1 MEEAKRIKVVL
12 VDDHQIVLD
21 GLVSL
26 LGSDPD
32 FGVLASLNSG
42 EQAFEFFKTKQ
53 PDILMTDYNLPGIT
67 GLELMRGVKKN
78 YPQVKVVVLSMHDEV
93 AVVKSILKEGAD
105 GYLLKNIQQFELKNA
120 LKRVMSGVPYVS
132 PEITKVMMDE
142 INHPAE
148 NGALTD
154 REMEILR
161 LITQE
166 QSNKQIAAR
175 LFISER
181 TVETHRK
188 NIFRKTNTSSLVGL
202 IKYAFENKL
211 V

>member
-1 MEEAKRIKVVL
+1 MRIKVIL

-32 FGVLASLNSG
+32 FSVLAALNTG
-42 EQAFEFFKTKQ
+42 EQVVDFLKTKQ
-53 PDILMTDYNLPGIT
+53 PDILLTDYNLPGMT
-67 GLELMRGVKKN
+67 GLELMRLVKKN
-78 YPQVKVVVLSMHDEV
+78 YPDVKVVLLSMHDEV

-120 LKRVMSGVPYVS
+120 LKRVMAGVPYVS
-132 PEITKVMMDE
+132 PEITKVMLEE
-142 INHPAE
+142 INNPTQD
-148 NGALTD
+148 GGSLTD
-154 REMEILR
+154 RETEILR
-161 LITQE
+161 LISQE
-166 QSNKQIAAR
+166 LSNKQIAAR

>member
-1 MEEAKRIKVVL
+1 ML

-32 FGVLASLNSG
+32 FNVLAALNSA
-42 EQAFEFFKTKQ
+42 EQVVEFLKTKQ
-53 PDILMTDYNLPGIT
+53 PDILVTDYNLPGMT
-67 GLELMRGVKKN
+67 GLDLMRLVKRV
-78 YPQVKVVVLSMHDEV
+78 YPEIKVVLLSMHDEV

-120 LKRVMSGVPYVS
+120 LKRVAAGVPYVS
-132 PEITKVMMDE
+132 PEITKVMLDE
-142 INHPAE
+142 MNNPTLDR
-148 NGALTD
+148 GSLTD
-154 REMEILR
+154 RETEILK

-166 QSNKQIAAR
+166 LSNKQIAAR

-202 IKYAFENKL
+202 LKYAFEHKL